1 MKNISYLVLLF
12 ILFFFQNCMETKN
25 KGSEFYTVDDYKKVK
40 KIDAHVH
47 ILTTDPSF
55 INQSREDNF
64 RLLTISTDA
73 PSIRPF
79 EEQREIAIQHLKNFR
94 DSSFAYTATFS
105 VKNWNDS
112 NWENQVINYLEDC
125 FSKGAIAVKIWKNV
139 GMDLRDK
146 DGKLVMVDNPRFDTI
161 LNFLTKK
168 HIPLVGHFGEPKNCW
183 EPLDK
188 MTVNDYKHYYKA
200 NPQYHMY
207 LHPGITTYEDQ
218 IIARDHMLEK
228 HPELKFIG
236 AHLASLEWSLE
247 ELAKR
252 FDQFPNMSADMA
264 ERVSHFKLE
273 AMTDWEK
280 TRNFFIKYQDR
291 ILYGTDI
298 IVEDKTN
305 PAELKKQSFDTRMD
319 HWKFFT
325 TDEIQRSPSIEGE
338 YKGLKLP
345 REVIDKIYFKNARK
359 WYPGL

>member
-1 MKNISYLVLLF
+1 MKRIKYLY
-12 ILFFFQNCMETKN
+12 LFFLWVLFQNCLETK
-25 KGSEFYTVDDYKKVK
+25 KQETEFYSVHDYKNVE

-47 ILTTDPSF
+47 ILTANQSF

-79 EEQREIAIQHLKNFR
+79 EEQMEIAVQHLENFR
-94 DSSFAYTATFS
+94 DSSVAYTATFS

-112 NWENQVINYLEDC
+112 TWENHTMSYLKDC

-139 GMDLRDK
+139 GMDLRDQN
-146 DGKLVMVDNPRFDTI
+146 GKLVMIDHPRFDTI
-161 LNFLTKK
+161 LNFLTAN

-183 EPLDK
+183 EPLDS
-188 MTVNDYKHYYKA
+188 MTVNDYKHYYRA

-218 IIARDHMLEK
+218 INARDRMLEK
-228 HPELKFIG
+228 HRDLRFIG
-236 AHLASLEWSLE
+236 AHLASLEWSLD

-252 FDQFPNMSADMA
+252 LDEFPNMAVDMA
-264 ERVSHFKLE
+264 ERISHFKLD

-280 TRNFFIKYQDR
+280 TRDFCIKYQDR
-291 ILYGTDI
+291 LIYGTDI
-298 IVEDKTN
+298 IVDDKTD
-305 PAELKKQSFDTRMD
+305 PAEMKKYAHEMRMD
-319 HWKFFT
+319 HWKFFVT
-325 TDEIQRSPSIEGE
+325 ASMQRSPSVDGE
-338 YKGLKLP
+338 YRGLKLP
-345 REVIDKIYFKNARK
+345 RKIIDKIYFKNAQK

>member
-1 MKNISYLVLLF
+1 MKKIKYLGLLF
-12 ILFFFQNCMETKN
+12 ILFFFQDCSETK
-25 KGSEFYTVDDYKKVK
+25 KQESEFYTVDDYKNVK

-47 ILTTDPSF
+47 ILTADPSF

-64 RLLTISTDA
+64 RLLTINTDA

-79 EEQREIAIQHLKNFR
+79 EEQMEIAIQHLKNFK
-94 DSSFAYTATFS
+94 DSSIAYAATFS

-112 NWENQVINYLEDC
+112 NWENQTIAYLKDC

-146 DGKLVMVDNPRFDTI
+146 NGKLVMIDNPRFDTI
-161 LNFLTKK
+161 LNFLTNN
-168 HIPLVGHFGEPKNCW
+168 HIPLIGHLGEPKNCW

-200 NPQYHMY
+200 NPQYYMY

-218 IIARDHMLEK
+218 INARDHMLEK
-228 HPELKFIG
+228 HRDLRFIG
-236 AHLASLEWSLE
+236 AHLASLEWSLD

-252 FDQFPNMSADMA
+252 FDEFPNMAVDMA
-264 ERVSHFKLE
+264 ERVSHFKLD
-273 AMTDWEK
+273 AMTDWKK
-280 TRNFFIKYQDR
+280 TRDFFIKYQDR
-291 ILYGTDI
+291 LIYGTDI
-298 IVEDKTN
+298 IVDDKTD
-305 PAELKKQSFDTRMD
+305 PAEMKKHAHDVRME

-325 TDEIQRSPSIEGE
+325 TDAMQRSPSVDGE

-345 REVIDKIYFKNARK
+345 REIIDKIYFKNARK
-359 WYPGL
+359 WFPGL